1 MKKYLVIYNFDGM
14 VKCKANNIDELLIHL
29 RKYVGGISITDEHFA
44 RLLSVSKNYD
54 EKIRV
59 TETYSSVEINEI
71 LTYEDIYPKEK
82 SEVGKY
88 NENCVICNCEIDEA
102 EAGGIW
108 DLAAKICEE
117 LNIDSGELINEYES
131 NQDCIY
137 SCIRSYLEKQN
148 YCPKCGA
155 KMNEVEE

>member
-1 MKKYLVIYNFDGM
+1 MKEF
-14 VKCKANNIDELLIHL
+14 
-29 RKYVGGISITDEHFA
+29 
-44 RLLSVSKNYD
+44 
-54 EKIRV
+54 
-59 TETYSSVEINEI
+59 
-71 LTYEDIYPKEK
+71 
-82 SEVGKY
+82 
-88 NENCVICNCEIDEA
+88 NENCVICNSEIDEK

-108 DLAAKICEE
+108 DLAAEICEE

>member
-1 MKKYLVIYNFDGM
+1 M
-14 VKCKANNIDELLIHL
+14 VKCEANNIDELLIHL

-59 TETYSSVEINEI
+59 TETYSDVGINEI
-71 LTYEDIYPKEK
+71 LTYENVYPKEK
-82 SEVGKY
+82 SEVLKTMKKF
-88 NENCVICNCEIDEA
+88 NENCVICNSEIDEK

-108 DLAAKICEE
+108 DLAAEICEE
-117 LNIDSGELINEYES
+117 LNIDNEELINDFET

-137 SCIRSYLEKQN
+137 TCIRNYLEKQN